1 MNWLI
6 LVFLIV
12 KLITAQHSKC
22 ESRNQVNLK
31 DWVNQPCDS
40 GEDQLGNVEDQNEDE
55 QDQNQPQN
63 QDQDKHHKTEDE
75 KYREMIDK
83 IIKNTEE
90 SAESDLDVLKSEP
103 KFNVVTEVENTV
115 NNIVDVVKKQAKEV
129 EHEVMG
135 TITGRDLSEEEIE
148 KNSNLFHKP
157 KAHML
162 ELMRKCLH
170 IYSKYEEVPISK
182 ISKICSAEI
191 INQRGGENYNHEEI
205 EKLARHLKEACV
217 NKFKDSSLFLVVLDV
232 AKFGL
237 CEREANQKIAEMN
250 REYRRTFEKYMVL
263 DEVK

>member
-12 KLITAQHSKC
+12 KLIAAQHPNC
-22 ESRNQVNLK
+22 EFQNVNLNE
-31 DWVNQPCDS
+31 WVNQPCDS
-40 GEDQLGNVEDQNEDE
+40 GEDQLGNVEDQNEDG
-55 QDQNQPQN
+55 QDQNYEN
-63 QDQDKHHKTEDE
+63 QDQEDE
-75 KYREMIDK
+75 IYREMIDK
-83 IIKNTEE
+83 IIKNTES

-103 KFNVVTEVENTV
+103 KFNVITEVENTV

-129 EHEVMG
+129 EHEVVG
-135 TITGRDLSEEEIE
+135 TITGRDLSEEELE
-148 KNSNLFHKP
+148 KNSNLFNKP

-182 ISKICSAEI
+182 ISKICSEEI

-205 EKLARHLKEACV
+205 EKLAEHLKEACV